1 METNKKRARSEE
13 VPVSKGGTA
22 GRAGTW
28 VRNKECGRAG
38 RRDRGSPTAGSGT
51 AVCRSLASSPKY

>member
-1 METNKKRARSEE
+1 METNKKRAQSGE

-38 RRDRGSPTAGSGT
+38 RREREAGADSWLWDSCVQKPGFIT
-51 AVCRSLASSPKY
+51 

>member
-13 VPVSKGGTA
+13 VPVSKEGTA

-38 RRDRGSPTAGSGT
+38 RRERGRPEPDGRLWDSCLQEPSFIT
-51 AVCRSLASSPKY
+51 